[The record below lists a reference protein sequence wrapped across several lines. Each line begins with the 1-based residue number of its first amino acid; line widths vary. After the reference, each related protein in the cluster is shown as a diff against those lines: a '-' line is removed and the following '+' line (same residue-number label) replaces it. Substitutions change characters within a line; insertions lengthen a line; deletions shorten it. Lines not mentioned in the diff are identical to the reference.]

1 MDLTEVEGLADLLAA
16 DTTAQRRQVGG
27 GAEGQAGGFAG
38 RRKGPEMRKLFD
50 SLREV

>member
-27 GAEGQAGGFAG
+27 GAEGQAWGFAG
-38 RRKGPEMRKLFD
+38 EEDGGGDEELFE
-50 SLREV
+50 SLS